1 MIRAADQNDPKDGT
15 TARKKQAAKPRPLI
29 TVSKETTYLTE
40 PLTKDG
46 FVDYAQTIDDDY
58 RKGVTPENNFAVV
71 LWQTFGPGEI
81 DAEFREQMLEKLG
94 IDSVSKDTIW
104 RRLREAGLTY
114 QKPEH
119 QYYELDEEDHK
130 TGCGM
135 TSRKF
140 AELEVLQSEIGMWSE
155 KTTAK
160 QRGVDWQFQIGDARH
175 KLKRLYPK
183 IKT

>member
-140 AELEVLQSEIGMWSE
+140 AELSRNTGPFSTFRMRRMS
-155 KTTAK
+155 
-160 QRGVDWQFQIGDARH
+160 R
-175 KLKRLYPK
+175 
-183 IKT
+183 